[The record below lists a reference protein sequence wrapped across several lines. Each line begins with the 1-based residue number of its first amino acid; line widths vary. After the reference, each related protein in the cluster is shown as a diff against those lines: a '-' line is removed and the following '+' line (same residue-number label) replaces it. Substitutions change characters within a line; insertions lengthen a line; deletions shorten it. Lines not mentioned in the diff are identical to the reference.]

1 MVQCHP
7 PLELEELPKEDEER
21 LEKLFSKLDNDGNGK
36 IDIHDLSVALK
47 ELAPHINRSYAEKFL
62 AKSGW
67 KEAGDV
73 TLSEFIHYVRE
84 HEKNL
89 KLQFSHIDK
98 NQDGKVDLDELI
110 SAFADLGI
118 AIGRNEAMNLLKRMD
133 QDGSLNISYDE
144 WRDYL
149 LLAPATDIH
158 ALIHFWRHS
167 TYLDIGEDMN
177 VPDDFTQNELQ
188 TGKWWRHLLAGGIA
202 GAVSRTCTAPLDRLK
217 VFLQVNPTR
226 ENMSKCLA
234 KMISE
239 GGIGGLWRGNGIN
252 VIKIAPESALKFAA
266 YEQVKRLIK
275 GERKNQ
281 PLEIHERFI
290 AGATAGA
297 ISQTVI
303 YPLEVLKTR
312 LALRKTGQYSSIVD
326 AAKKI
331 YAREGLRCFY
341 KGYIPNI
348 LGIVPYAGIDLA
360 VYETLKKK
368 YINKYQA
375 KNSQPGML
383 LLLACGSASCTLGQV
398 CSYPLALVRTRL
410 QAQEKAPKGAEGT
423 MSGVFRDIVQR
434 EGFRG
439 LYRGITPN
447 FIKVIPAVSISY
459 VVYEYASRSLG
470 VNMT

>member
-1 MVQCHP
+1 MS
-7 PLELEELPKEDEER
+7 LEMEELTVTTGDVFEDFLIVFR
-21 LEKLFSKLDNDGNGK
+21 
-36 IDIHDLSVALK
+36 
-47 ELAPHINRSYAEKFL
+47 RCL
-62 AKSGW
+62 AK
-67 KEAGDV
+67 
-73 TLSEFIHYVRE
+73 
-84 HEKNL
+84 
-89 KLQFSHIDK
+89 
-98 NQDGKVDLDELI
+98 
-110 SAFADLGI
+110 
-118 AIGRNEAMNLLKRMD
+118 
-133 QDGSLNISYDE
+133 
-144 WRDYL
+144 
-149 LLAPATDIH
+149 
-158 ALIHFWRHS
+158 
-167 TYLDIGEDMN
+167 YLDIGEDMN
-177 VPDDFTQNELQ
+177 VPDDFTQSELQ

-217 VFLQVNPTR
+217 VFLQVNQNR
-226 ENMSKCLA
+226 ENMRKCLN
-234 KMISE
+234 KMIGE
-239 GGIGGLWRGNGIN
+239 GGITGMWRGNGIN

-275 GERKNQ
+275 GEKTKNG
-281 PLEIHERFI
+281 PLEIHERFV

-312 LALRKTGQYSSIVD
+312 LALRKTGQYSGIAD

-331 YAREGLRCFY
+331 YAREGLKCFY

-368 YINKYQA
+368 YISTYQA
-375 KNSQPGML
+375 HNEQPGML
-383 LLLACGSASCTLGQV
+383 LLLACGSTSCTLGQV
-398 CSYPLALVRTRL
+398 CSYPLALIRTRL
-410 QAQEKAPKGAEGT
+410 QAQETTAKGVEGT
-423 MSGVFRDIVQR
+423 LRSTVRDIIQR

>member
-7 PLELEELPKEDEER
+7 PLEIEELPKEDEER
-21 LEKLFSKLDNDGNGK
+21 LEKLFSKLDHDGNGK

-67 KEAGDV
+67 KVAGDV

-89 KLQFSHIDK
+89 RLQFKHLDR
-98 NQDGKVDLDELI
+98 NQDGKVDLEELI

-177 VPDDFTQNELQ
+177 VPDDFTQSELQ

-217 VFLQVNPTR
+217 VFLQVNTTR
-226 ENMSKCLA
+226 ENMRKCLA
-234 KMISE
+234 KMLNE
-239 GGIGGLWRGNGIN
+239 GGITGMWRGNGIN
-252 VIKIAPESALKFAA
+252 VIKIAPESAIKFAA

-275 GERKNQ
+275 GERSNH

-312 LALRKTGQYSSIVD
+312 LALRKTGQYSGIAD
-326 AAKKI
+326 AARKI

-368 YINKYQA
+368 YISKYQA
-375 KNSQPGML
+375 HNEQPGIL
-383 LLLACGSASCTLGQV
+383 LLLACGSISCTLGQV

-410 QAQEKAPKGAEGT
+410 QARENAARGAEGT
-423 MSGVFRDIVQR
+423 MRGVFREIVQR
-434 EGFRG
+434 EGIRG

>member
-1 MVQCHP
+1 MKATIQLFVNFFVKNS
-7 PLELEELPKEDEER
+7 LFNIKFMFWKYLITFIIIMFEWER
-21 LEKLFSKLDNDGNGK
+21 TMILNTTSDHLTMNSKLWSYMVIKRRRK
-36 IDIHDLSVALK
+36 IKPCQQDIEESPDL
-47 ELAPHINRSYAEKFL
+47 
-62 AKSGW
+62 
-67 KEAGDV
+67 
-73 TLSEFIHYVRE
+73 
-84 HEKNL
+84 
-89 KLQFSHIDK
+89 
-98 NQDGKVDLDELI
+98 
-110 SAFADLGI
+110 
-118 AIGRNEAMNLLKRMD
+118 
-133 QDGSLNISYDE
+133 
-144 WRDYL
+144 
-149 LLAPATDIH
+149 
-158 ALIHFWRHS
+158 
-167 TYLDIGEDMN
+167 YLDIGEDMN
-177 VPDDFTQNELQ
+177 VPDDFTQSELQ

-202 GAVSRTCTAPLDRLK
+202 GAFSRTCTAPLDRLK

-226 ENMSKCLA
+226 ENMLRCLA
-234 KMISE
+234 RMINE
-239 GGIGGLWRGNGIN
+239 GGINGLWRGNGIN
-252 VIKIAPESALKFAA
+252 VIKIAPESAIKFAA

-275 GERKNQ
+275 GEKKNQ

-290 AGATAGA
+290 AGASAGA

-312 LALRKTGQYSSIVD
+312 LALRKTGQYLGILD
-326 AAKKI
+326 AARKI
-331 YAREGLRCFY
+331 YAREGLKCFY

-368 YINKYQA
+368 YISKYQA
-375 KNSQPGML
+375 NNSQPGIL

-410 QAQEKAPKGAEGT
+410 QAQERSAKGAEGT

>member
-1 MVQCHP
+1 MS
-7 PLELEELPKEDEER
+7 LELEELTGVTGDVFEDFLVVFR
-21 LEKLFSKLDNDGNGK
+21 QC
-36 IDIHDLSVALK
+36 
-47 ELAPHINRSYAEKFL
+47 L
-62 AKSGW
+62 AK
-67 KEAGDV
+67 
-73 TLSEFIHYVRE
+73 
-84 HEKNL
+84 
-89 KLQFSHIDK
+89 
-98 NQDGKVDLDELI
+98 
-110 SAFADLGI
+110 
-118 AIGRNEAMNLLKRMD
+118 
-133 QDGSLNISYDE
+133 
-144 WRDYL
+144 
-149 LLAPATDIH
+149 
-158 ALIHFWRHS
+158 
-167 TYLDIGEDMN
+167 YLDIGEDMN
-177 VPDDFTQNELQ
+177 VPDDFTQSELQ

-234 KMISE
+234 RMISE
-239 GGIGGLWRGNGIN
+239 GGFLGMWRGNGIN

-266 YEQVKRLIK
+266 YEQVKRVIK
-275 GERKNQ
+275 GDTRNQ
-281 PLEIHERFI
+281 PLEIHERFV

-326 AAKKI
+326 AVKKI
-331 YAREGLRCFY
+331 YAREGLKCFY

-368 YINKYQA
+368 YISKYQ
-375 KNSQPGML
+375 KQNEQPGML
-383 LLLACGSASCTLGQV
+383 LLLACGSVSCTLGQV
-398 CSYPLALVRTRL
+398 CSYPLALIRTRL
-410 QAQEKAPKGAEGT
+410 QAQEKAAKVTEGT
-423 MSGVFRDIVQR
+423 MRGVFRDIMLR
-434 EGFRG
+434 EGFCG

>member
-1 MVQCHP
+1 M
-7 PLELEELPKEDEER
+7 LKMSMELEENVPTGNVLEDFR
-21 LEKLFSKLDNDGNGK
+21 DVL
-36 IDIHDLSVALK
+36 
-47 ELAPHINRSYAEKFL
+47 RRCL
-62 AKSGW
+62 AK
-67 KEAGDV
+67 
-73 TLSEFIHYVRE
+73 
-84 HEKNL
+84 
-89 KLQFSHIDK
+89 
-98 NQDGKVDLDELI
+98 
-110 SAFADLGI
+110 
-118 AIGRNEAMNLLKRMD
+118 
-133 QDGSLNISYDE
+133 
-144 WRDYL
+144 
-149 LLAPATDIH
+149 
-158 ALIHFWRHS
+158 
-167 TYLDIGEDMN
+167 YLDIGEDMN
-177 VPDDFTQNELQ
+177 VPDDFTQSELQ

-226 ENMSKCLA
+226 ENMTKCLA
-234 KMISE
+234 KMINE
-239 GGIGGLWRGNGIN
+239 GGISGLWRGNGIN

-275 GERKNQ
+275 GEKNNQ
-281 PLEIHERFI
+281 PLEIYERFA

-312 LALRKTGQYSSIVD
+312 LALRKTGQYSGIMD
-326 AAKKI
+326 AARKI
-331 YAREGLRCFY
+331 YAREGLKCFY

-375 KNSQPGML
+375 HNEQPGVL
-383 LLLACGSASCTLGQV
+383 LLLACGSTSCTLGQV

-410 QAQEKAPKGAEGT
+410 QAQEKAAKGAEGT
-423 MSGVFRDIVQR
+423 MRGAFREIVQR
-434 EGFRG
+434 EGIRG

>member
-21 LEKLFSKLDNDGNGK
+21 LEKVFAKLDNDGNGK

-62 AKSGW
+62 AKSGG
-67 KEAGDV
+67 KDAGDI

-89 KLQFSHIDK
+89 RLQFTHLDK
-98 NQDGKVDLDELI
+98 NQDGKVDLEELI

-118 AIGRNEAMNLLKRMD
+118 AVGRNEATNLLKRMD

-177 VPDDFTQNELQ
+177 VPDDFTQSELQ

-202 GAVSRTCTAPLDRLK
+202 GAFSRTCTAPLDRLK

-226 ENMSKCLA
+226 EGMSKCLA
-234 KMISE
+234 RMISE
-239 GGIGGLWRGNGIN
+239 GGITGLWRGNGIN
-252 VIKIAPESALKFAA
+252 VIKIAPESAIKFAA
-266 YEQVKRLIK
+266 YEQVKRLIL
-275 GERKNQ
+275 GDRKNQ
-281 PLEIHERFI
+281 PLEIYERFV

-312 LALRKTGQYSSIVD
+312 LALRKTGQYSGIMD
-326 AAKKI
+326 AARKI

-360 VYETLKKK
+360 IYETLKKK
-368 YINKYQA
+368 YINKYHH
-375 KNSQPGML
+375 NGQPGML

-410 QAQEKAPKGAEGT
+410 QAQEKAAKVAEGT
-423 MSGVFRDIVQR
+423 MRGVFKDIVQR
-434 EGFRG
+434 EGVRG